1 MATIKQLIQEINNEI
16 SLACALPYSLP
27 EAEVVRIINR
37 AKEWMFVNYQWAVEE
52 KMLALPQEIFEHP
65 TFRATRM
72 VTMPD
77 CVVAVYELREI
88 TGIGILGQP
97 DRDFSD
103 SKLLGAEIFLSPFQG
118 DSLVYR
124 TAMYS
129 MFDLAKAYV
138 LETVAYKYNR
148 NTKRIS
154 VLGRNPFRNCFVR
167 VATKIPDE
175 SLFDD
180 EIFVRYCLA
189 MAKINLGRILQLFN
203 YNLPGGVQINFDA
216 TKQDG
221 LSEMEAI
228 KAQLDSESSC
238 DWFIQWN

>member
-1 MATIKQLIQEINNEI
+1 MSEQQLINEINNEI
-16 SLACALPYSLP
+16 QLSCALPYSLP
-27 EAEVVRIINR
+27 PAEVKRIIHR
-37 AKEWMFVNYQWAVEE
+37 AEEWMYVNYQWAVEE
-52 KMLALPQEIFEHP
+52 KLMALPKEIFEHP
-65 TFRATRM
+65 DFRATRM

-77 CVVAVYELREI
+77 CVVAVYELREV
-88 TGIGILGQP
+88 TGVGIVGTP

-118 DSLVYR
+118 DNLVYR
-124 TAMYS
+124 TAMYA
-129 MFDLAKAYV
+129 MFDLAKAYS
-138 LETVAYKYNR
+138 LETIAYKYNR

-167 VATKIPDE
+167 VATKIPQE
-175 SLFDD
+175 SLYDD

-189 MAKINLGRILQLFN
+189 QAKINLGRILQLFGFQ
-203 YNLPGGVQINFDA
+203 LPGGISVNFDS

-221 LSEMEAI
+221 IAELEAI
-228 KAQLDSESSC
+228 KAQIDGESTA